1 MGREDRSW
9 IVIIAVGM
17 LGLAVLGLIAPR
29 VLAWPLAFLLF
40 WLGIA
45 SLIRGGD
52 GAPFTDQEADDVRA
66 LARFI
71 ARALRQA
78 VVHGDSRSAA

>member
-1 MGREDRSW
+1 VLGRALVGQRLVGREDRSW

-17 LGLAVLGLIAPR
+17 LGLAILGLIAPR

-45 SLIRGGD
+45 SLIR
-52 GAPFTDQEADDVRA
+52 
-66 LARFI
+66 
-71 ARALRQA
+71 A
-78 VVHGDSRSAA
+78 VAGRGSE

>member
-1 MGREDRSW
+1 
-9 IVIIAVGM
+9 M

-45 SLIRGGD
+45 SLIR
-52 GAPFTDQEADDVRA
+52 
-66 LARFI
+66 
-71 ARALRQA
+71 A
-78 VVHGDSRSAA
+78 VAGRGSE